1 MTGDFFL
8 TNWFLEAMRW
18 IYSLTCAISESG
30 FGNVFLTILI
40 STILLRAL
48 TIFSDIK
55 TRKSSAKMAEVQ
67 PEIQRLQKKYANDPR
82 RFQAEQT
89 KLMKEKGVSMWGSC
103 LPMLIT
109 MPLFFC
115 FIAAFRYWGYEMNL
129 RLLVDENAMEL
140 FKSFKFLWINNIWQP
155 DNGLTPV
162 LANGASFLA
171 TPQLSNLLYLQE
183 PGVGEKL
190 VEMGL
195 AVTKVYQGGVSYQLL
210 SNDAAIAIY
219 DAAIQ
224 PFLDVYKG
232 YNNGWFV
239 MSILAGGTNFR
250 ELGGY
255 EADEGKHVKWGQIWR
270 GIPTCKLTGE
280 ADRAKL
286 DALGLRLIL
295 DLRSTEEAR
304 REPDYVPDGARLVQ
318 ICGLCAEDGREIS
331 FAPDDIDALMKGR
344 KETPDGSFFVQTMYE
359 RMLFGNKAFKEL
371 FRALEAGETPI
382 LFHCSAGKDRTGV
395 AAMLILLALG
405 ASDETICADY
415 LQTNLCRKAEIE
427 ARMAAHADEIAKDP
441 RRENF
446 HRSAAGVSPEA
457 APFVL
462 RTIRAKYGNAENYLE
477 KEYGLTPAR
486 LMRLRRMYL
495 E

>member
-210 SNDAAIAIY
+210 SNETAIAIY

-232 YNNGWFV
+232 YNNGWFI
-239 MSILAGGTNFR
+239 MSILAGGTNF
-250 ELGGY
+250 LS
-255 EADEGKHVKWGQIWR
+255 AWLMTKNT
-270 GIPTCKLTGE
+270 P
-280 ADRAKL
+280 AAN
-286 DALGLRLIL
+286 
-295 DLRSTEEAR
+295 EEA
-304 REPDYVPDGARLVQ
+304 
-318 ICGLCAEDGREIS
+318 
-331 FAPDDIDALMKGR
+331 
-344 KETPDGSFFVQTMYE
+344 
-359 RMLFGNKAFKEL
+359 
-371 FRALEAGETPI
+371 
-382 LFHCSAGKDRTGV
+382 
-395 AAMLILLALG
+395 
-405 ASDETICADY
+405 
-415 LQTNLCRKAEIE
+415 
-427 ARMAAHADEIAKDP
+427 AK
-441 RRENF
+441 
-446 HRSAAGVSPEA
+446 S
-457 APFVL
+457 
-462 RTIRAKYGNAENYLE
+462 TKWMNYLFPVMSFIFCLNYNAAFAIYWTLTSVIMIIVNIILNKKFPRTE
-477 KEYGLTPAR
+477 PAKEDANK
-486 LMRLRRMYL
+486 
-495 E
+495 

>member
-224 PFLDVYKG
+224 PILDVYKG
-232 YNNGWFV
+232 YNNGWFI
-239 MSILAGGTNFR
+239 MSILAGGTNFLSAWLMTKNTPAAN
-250 ELGGY
+250 E
-255 EADEGKHVKWGQIWR
+255 EAAKSTKWMNYLFPVMSFIFCLNYNAAFAIYW
-270 GIPTCKLTGE
+270 TLTSVIMIIVN
-280 ADRAKL
+280 
-286 DALGLRLIL
+286 LIL
-295 DLRSTEEAR
+295 NKKFPRTEPAK
-304 REPDYVPDGARLVQ
+304 
-318 ICGLCAEDGREIS
+318 ED
-331 FAPDDIDALMKGR
+331 
-344 KETPDGSFFVQTMYE
+344 
-359 RMLFGNKAFKEL
+359 
-371 FRALEAGETPI
+371 
-382 LFHCSAGKDRTGV
+382 
-395 AAMLILLALG
+395 
-405 ASDETICADY
+405 AD
-415 LQTNLCRKAEIE
+415 K
-427 ARMAAHADEIAKDP
+427 
-441 RRENF
+441 
-446 HRSAAGVSPEA
+446 
-457 APFVL
+457 
-462 RTIRAKYGNAENYLE
+462 
-477 KEYGLTPAR
+477 
-486 LMRLRRMYL
+486 
-495 E
+495 

>member
-239 MSILAGGTNFR
+239 MSILAGGTNFLSAWLMTKNTPAAN
-250 ELGGY
+250 E
-255 EADEGKHVKWGQIWR
+255 EAAKSTKWMNYLFPIMSFIFCLNYNAAFAIYW
-270 GIPTCKLTGE
+270 TLTSVIMIIVN
-280 ADRAKL
+280 
-286 DALGLRLIL
+286 LIL
-295 DLRSTEEAR
+295 NKKFPRTEPAK
-304 REPDYVPDGARLVQ
+304 
-318 ICGLCAEDGREIS
+318 ED
-331 FAPDDIDALMKGR
+331 A
-344 KETPDGSFFVQTMYE
+344 
-359 RMLFGNKAFKEL
+359 NK
-371 FRALEAGETPI
+371 
-382 LFHCSAGKDRTGV
+382 
-395 AAMLILLALG
+395 
-405 ASDETICADY
+405 
-415 LQTNLCRKAEIE
+415 
-427 ARMAAHADEIAKDP
+427 
-441 RRENF
+441 
-446 HRSAAGVSPEA
+446 
-457 APFVL
+457 
-462 RTIRAKYGNAENYLE
+462 
-477 KEYGLTPAR
+477 
-486 LMRLRRMYL
+486 
-495 E
+495 

>member
-8 TNWFLEAMRW
+8 TNWFLEAIRW

-232 YNNGWFV
+232 YNNGWFI
-239 MSILAGGTNFR
+239 MSILAGGTNFLSAWLMTKNTPAAN
-250 ELGGY
+250 E
-255 EADEGKHVKWGQIWR
+255 EAAKSTKWMNYLFPVMSFIFCLNYNAAFAIYW
-270 GIPTCKLTGE
+270 TLTSVIMIIVN
-280 ADRAKL
+280 
-286 DALGLRLIL
+286 LIL
-295 DLRSTEEAR
+295 NKKFPRTEPAK
-304 REPDYVPDGARLVQ
+304 
-318 ICGLCAEDGREIS
+318 ED
-331 FAPDDIDALMKGR
+331 A
-344 KETPDGSFFVQTMYE
+344 
-359 RMLFGNKAFKEL
+359 NK
-371 FRALEAGETPI
+371 
-382 LFHCSAGKDRTGV
+382 
-395 AAMLILLALG
+395 
-405 ASDETICADY
+405 
-415 LQTNLCRKAEIE
+415 
-427 ARMAAHADEIAKDP
+427 
-441 RRENF
+441 
-446 HRSAAGVSPEA
+446 
-457 APFVL
+457 
-462 RTIRAKYGNAENYLE
+462 
-477 KEYGLTPAR
+477 
-486 LMRLRRMYL
+486 
-495 E
+495 

>member
-232 YNNGWFV
+232 YNNGWFI
-239 MSILAGGTNFR
+239 MSILAGGTNF
-250 ELGGY
+250 LS
-255 EADEGKHVKWGQIWR
+255 AW
-270 GIPTCKLTGE
+270 
-280 ADRAKL
+280 
-286 DALGLRLIL
+286 LI
-295 DLRSTEEAR
+295 T
-304 REPDYVPDGARLVQ
+304 
-318 ICGLCAEDGREIS
+318 
-331 FAPDDIDALMKGR
+331 KN
-344 KETPDGSFFVQTMYE
+344 T
-359 RMLFGNKAFKEL
+359 
-371 FRALEAGETPI
+371 
-382 LFHCSAGKDRTGV
+382 
-395 AAMLILLALG
+395 
-405 ASDETICADY
+405 
-415 LQTNLCRKAEIE
+415 
-427 ARMAAHADEIAKDP
+427 P
-441 RRENF
+441 RRQRGSSEVHQMDELSF
-446 HRSAAGVSPEA
+446 P
-457 APFVL
+457 
-462 RTIRAKYGNAENYLE
+462 GNELHI
-477 KEYGLTPAR
+477 LP
-486 LMRLRRMYL
+486 
-495 E
+495 

>member
-103 LPMLIT
+103 LPMLIN

-232 YNNGWFV
+232 YNNGWFI
-239 MSILAGGTNFR
+239 MSILAGGTNFLSAWLMTKNTPAAN
-250 ELGGY
+250 E
-255 EADEGKHVKWGQIWR
+255 EAAKSTKWMNYLFPVMSFIFCLNYNAAFAIYW
-270 GIPTCKLTGE
+270 TLTSVIMIIVN
-280 ADRAKL
+280 
-286 DALGLRLIL
+286 LIL
-295 DLRSTEEAR
+295 NKKFPRTEPAK
-304 REPDYVPDGARLVQ
+304 
-318 ICGLCAEDGREIS
+318 ED
-331 FAPDDIDALMKGR
+331 
-344 KETPDGSFFVQTMYE
+344 
-359 RMLFGNKAFKEL
+359 
-371 FRALEAGETPI
+371 
-382 LFHCSAGKDRTGV
+382 
-395 AAMLILLALG
+395 
-405 ASDETICADY
+405 AD
-415 LQTNLCRKAEIE
+415 K
-427 ARMAAHADEIAKDP
+427 
-441 RRENF
+441 
-446 HRSAAGVSPEA
+446 
-457 APFVL
+457 
-462 RTIRAKYGNAENYLE
+462 
-477 KEYGLTPAR
+477 
-486 LMRLRRMYL
+486 
-495 E
+495 

>member
-210 SNDAAIAIY
+210 SNDAAIAI
-219 DAAIQ
+219 
-224 PFLDVYKG
+224 
-232 YNNGWFV
+232 
-239 MSILAGGTNFR
+239 
-250 ELGGY
+250 
-255 EADEGKHVKWGQIWR
+255 
-270 GIPTCKLTGE
+270 
-280 ADRAKL
+280 
-286 DALGLRLIL
+286 
-295 DLRSTEEAR
+295 
-304 REPDYVPDGARLVQ
+304 
-318 ICGLCAEDGREIS
+318 
-331 FAPDDIDALMKGR
+331 
-344 KETPDGSFFVQTMYE
+344 
-359 RMLFGNKAFKEL
+359 
-371 FRALEAGETPI
+371 
-382 LFHCSAGKDRTGV
+382 
-395 AAMLILLALG
+395 
-405 ASDETICADY
+405 
-415 LQTNLCRKAEIE
+415 
-427 ARMAAHADEIAKDP
+427 
-441 RRENF
+441 
-446 HRSAAGVSPEA
+446 
-457 APFVL
+457 
-462 RTIRAKYGNAENYLE
+462 
-477 KEYGLTPAR
+477 
-486 LMRLRRMYL
+486 
-495 E
+495 

>member
-48 TIFSDIK
+48 TIFSNIK

-195 AVTKVYQGGVSYQLL
+195 AVTKVYQGGVSYQIL

-232 YNNGWFV
+232 YNNGWFI
-239 MSILAGGTNFR
+239 MSILAGGTNFLSAWLMTKNTPAAN
-250 ELGGY
+250 E
-255 EADEGKHVKWGQIWR
+255 EAAKSTKWMNYLFPVMSFIFCLNYNAAFAIYW
-270 GIPTCKLTGE
+270 TLTSVIMIIVN
-280 ADRAKL
+280 
-286 DALGLRLIL
+286 LIL
-295 DLRSTEEAR
+295 NKKFPRTEPAKE
-304 REPDYVPDGARLVQ
+304 GA
-318 ICGLCAEDGREIS
+318 D
-331 FAPDDIDALMKGR
+331 K
-344 KETPDGSFFVQTMYE
+344 
-359 RMLFGNKAFKEL
+359 
-371 FRALEAGETPI
+371 
-382 LFHCSAGKDRTGV
+382 
-395 AAMLILLALG
+395 
-405 ASDETICADY
+405 
-415 LQTNLCRKAEIE
+415 
-427 ARMAAHADEIAKDP
+427 
-441 RRENF
+441 
-446 HRSAAGVSPEA
+446 
-457 APFVL
+457 
-462 RTIRAKYGNAENYLE
+462 
-477 KEYGLTPAR
+477 
-486 LMRLRRMYL
+486 
-495 E
+495 

>member
-232 YNNGWFV
+232 YNNGWFI
-239 MSILAGGTNFR
+239 MSILAGSTNFLSAWLMTKNTPAAN
-250 ELGGY
+250 E
-255 EADEGKHVKWGQIWR
+255 EAAKSTKWMNYLFPVMSFIFCLNYNAAFAIYW
-270 GIPTCKLTGE
+270 TLTSVIMIIVN
-280 ADRAKL
+280 
-286 DALGLRLIL
+286 LIL
-295 DLRSTEEAR
+295 NKKFPRTEPAK
-304 REPDYVPDGARLVQ
+304 
-318 ICGLCAEDGREIS
+318 ED
-331 FAPDDIDALMKGR
+331 A
-344 KETPDGSFFVQTMYE
+344 
-359 RMLFGNKAFKEL
+359 NK
-371 FRALEAGETPI
+371 
-382 LFHCSAGKDRTGV
+382 
-395 AAMLILLALG
+395 
-405 ASDETICADY
+405 
-415 LQTNLCRKAEIE
+415 
-427 ARMAAHADEIAKDP
+427 
-441 RRENF
+441 
-446 HRSAAGVSPEA
+446 
-457 APFVL
+457 
-462 RTIRAKYGNAENYLE
+462 
-477 KEYGLTPAR
+477 
-486 LMRLRRMYL
+486 
-495 E
+495 

>member
-195 AVTKVYQGGVSYQLL
+195 AVTKVYQGGVSYQIL
-210 SNDAAIAIY
+210 SNETAIAIY

-239 MSILAGGTNFR
+239 MSILAGGTNFLSAWLMTKNTPAAN
-250 ELGGY
+250 E
-255 EADEGKHVKWGQIWR
+255 EAAKSTKWMNYLFPVMSFIFCLNYNAAFAIYW
-270 GIPTCKLTGE
+270 TLTSVIMIIVN
-280 ADRAKL
+280 
-286 DALGLRLIL
+286 LIL
-295 DLRSTEEAR
+295 NKKFPRTE
-304 REPDYVPDGARLVQ
+304 PVK
-318 ICGLCAEDGREIS
+318 ED
-331 FAPDDIDALMKGR
+331 
-344 KETPDGSFFVQTMYE
+344 
-359 RMLFGNKAFKEL
+359 
-371 FRALEAGETPI
+371 
-382 LFHCSAGKDRTGV
+382 
-395 AAMLILLALG
+395 
-405 ASDETICADY
+405 AD
-415 LQTNLCRKAEIE
+415 K
-427 ARMAAHADEIAKDP
+427 
-441 RRENF
+441 
-446 HRSAAGVSPEA
+446 
-457 APFVL
+457 
-462 RTIRAKYGNAENYLE
+462 
-477 KEYGLTPAR
+477 
-486 LMRLRRMYL
+486 
-495 E
+495 

>member
-67 PEIQRLQKKYANDPR
+67 PEIQRLQKKYVNDPR

-232 YNNGWFV
+232 YNNGWFI
-239 MSILAGGTNFR
+239 MSILAGGTNFLSAWLMTKNTPAAN
-250 ELGGY
+250 E
-255 EADEGKHVKWGQIWR
+255 EAAKSTKWMNYLFPVMSFIFCLNYNAAFAIYW
-270 GIPTCKLTGE
+270 TLTSVIMIIVN
-280 ADRAKL
+280 
-286 DALGLRLIL
+286 LIL
-295 DLRSTEEAR
+295 NKKFPRTEPAKE
-304 REPDYVPDGARLVQ
+304 GA
-318 ICGLCAEDGREIS
+318 D
-331 FAPDDIDALMKGR
+331 K
-344 KETPDGSFFVQTMYE
+344 
-359 RMLFGNKAFKEL
+359 
-371 FRALEAGETPI
+371 
-382 LFHCSAGKDRTGV
+382 
-395 AAMLILLALG
+395 
-405 ASDETICADY
+405 
-415 LQTNLCRKAEIE
+415 
-427 ARMAAHADEIAKDP
+427 
-441 RRENF
+441 
-446 HRSAAGVSPEA
+446 
-457 APFVL
+457 
-462 RTIRAKYGNAENYLE
+462 
-477 KEYGLTPAR
+477 
-486 LMRLRRMYL
+486 
-495 E
+495 

>member
-115 FIAAFRYWGYEMNL
+115 FIAAFRYWGYEMNI

-195 AVTKVYQGGVSYQLL
+195 AVTKVYQGGVSYQIL
-210 SNDAAIAIY
+210 SHDAAIAIY

-232 YNNGWFV
+232 YNNGWFI
-239 MSILAGGTNFR
+239 MSILAGGTNFLSAWLMTKNTPAAN
-250 ELGGY
+250 E
-255 EADEGKHVKWGQIWR
+255 EAAKSTKWMNYLFPVMSFIFCLNYNAAFAIYW
-270 GIPTCKLTGE
+270 TLTSVIMIIVN
-280 ADRAKL
+280 
-286 DALGLRLIL
+286 LIL
-295 DLRSTEEAR
+295 NKKFPRTEPAK
-304 REPDYVPDGARLVQ
+304 
-318 ICGLCAEDGREIS
+318 ED
-331 FAPDDIDALMKGR
+331 
-344 KETPDGSFFVQTMYE
+344 
-359 RMLFGNKAFKEL
+359 
-371 FRALEAGETPI
+371 
-382 LFHCSAGKDRTGV
+382 
-395 AAMLILLALG
+395 
-405 ASDETICADY
+405 AD
-415 LQTNLCRKAEIE
+415 K
-427 ARMAAHADEIAKDP
+427 
-441 RRENF
+441 
-446 HRSAAGVSPEA
+446 
-457 APFVL
+457 
-462 RTIRAKYGNAENYLE
+462 
-477 KEYGLTPAR
+477 
-486 LMRLRRMYL
+486 
-495 E
+495 

>member
-232 YNNGWFV
+232 YNNGWFI
-239 MSILAGGTNFR
+239 MSILAGGTNFLSAWLMTKNTPAAN
-250 ELGGY
+250 E
-255 EADEGKHVKWGQIWR
+255 EAANSTKWMNYLFPVMSFIFCLNYNAAFAIYW
-270 GIPTCKLTGE
+270 TLTSVIMIIVN
-280 ADRAKL
+280 
-286 DALGLRLIL
+286 LIL
-295 DLRSTEEAR
+295 NKKFPRTEPAK
-304 REPDYVPDGARLVQ
+304 
-318 ICGLCAEDGREIS
+318 ED
-331 FAPDDIDALMKGR
+331 A
-344 KETPDGSFFVQTMYE
+344 
-359 RMLFGNKAFKEL
+359 NK
-371 FRALEAGETPI
+371 
-382 LFHCSAGKDRTGV
+382 
-395 AAMLILLALG
+395 
-405 ASDETICADY
+405 
-415 LQTNLCRKAEIE
+415 
-427 ARMAAHADEIAKDP
+427 
-441 RRENF
+441 
-446 HRSAAGVSPEA
+446 
-457 APFVL
+457 
-462 RTIRAKYGNAENYLE
+462 
-477 KEYGLTPAR
+477 
-486 LMRLRRMYL
+486 
-495 E
+495 

>member
-239 MSILAGGTNFR
+239 MSILAGGTNFLSAWLMTKNTPAAN
-250 ELGGY
+250 E
-255 EADEGKHVKWGQIWR
+255 EAAKSTKWMNYLFPVMSFIFCLNYNAAFAIYW
-270 GIPTCKLTGE
+270 TLTSVIMIIVN
-280 ADRAKL
+280 
-286 DALGLRLIL
+286 LIL
-295 DLRSTEEAR
+295 NKKFPRTE
-304 REPDYVPDGARLVQ
+304 PVK
-318 ICGLCAEDGREIS
+318 ED
-331 FAPDDIDALMKGR
+331 
-344 KETPDGSFFVQTMYE
+344 
-359 RMLFGNKAFKEL
+359 
-371 FRALEAGETPI
+371 
-382 LFHCSAGKDRTGV
+382 
-395 AAMLILLALG
+395 
-405 ASDETICADY
+405 AD
-415 LQTNLCRKAEIE
+415 K
-427 ARMAAHADEIAKDP
+427 
-441 RRENF
+441 
-446 HRSAAGVSPEA
+446 
-457 APFVL
+457 
-462 RTIRAKYGNAENYLE
+462 
-477 KEYGLTPAR
+477 
-486 LMRLRRMYL
+486 
-495 E
+495 

>member
-232 YNNGWFV
+232 YNNGWFI
-239 MSILAGGTNFR
+239 MSILAGGTNFLSAWLMTKNTPAAN
-250 ELGGY
+250 E
-255 EADEGKHVKWGQIWR
+255 EAAKSTKWMNYLFPIMSFIFCLNYNAAFAIYW
-270 GIPTCKLTGE
+270 TLTSVIMIIVN
-280 ADRAKL
+280 
-286 DALGLRLIL
+286 LIL
-295 DLRSTEEAR
+295 NKKFPRTEPAK
-304 REPDYVPDGARLVQ
+304 
-318 ICGLCAEDGREIS
+318 ED
-331 FAPDDIDALMKGR
+331 
-344 KETPDGSFFVQTMYE
+344 
-359 RMLFGNKAFKEL
+359 
-371 FRALEAGETPI
+371 
-382 LFHCSAGKDRTGV
+382 
-395 AAMLILLALG
+395 
-405 ASDETICADY
+405 AD
-415 LQTNLCRKAEIE
+415 K
-427 ARMAAHADEIAKDP
+427 
-441 RRENF
+441 
-446 HRSAAGVSPEA
+446 
-457 APFVL
+457 
-462 RTIRAKYGNAENYLE
+462 
-477 KEYGLTPAR
+477 
-486 LMRLRRMYL
+486 
-495 E
+495 

>member
-195 AVTKVYQGGVSYQLL
+195 AVTKVYQGGVSYQIL

-232 YNNGWFV
+232 YNNGWFI
-239 MSILAGGTNFR
+239 MSILAGGTNFLSAWLMTKNTPAAN
-250 ELGGY
+250 E
-255 EADEGKHVKWGQIWR
+255 EAAKSTKWMNYLFPIMSFIFCLNYNAAFAIYW
-270 GIPTCKLTGE
+270 TLTSVIMIIVN
-280 ADRAKL
+280 
-286 DALGLRLIL
+286 LIL
-295 DLRSTEEAR
+295 NKKFPRTEPAK
-304 REPDYVPDGARLVQ
+304 
-318 ICGLCAEDGREIS
+318 ED
-331 FAPDDIDALMKGR
+331 A
-344 KETPDGSFFVQTMYE
+344 
-359 RMLFGNKAFKEL
+359 NK
-371 FRALEAGETPI
+371 
-382 LFHCSAGKDRTGV
+382 
-395 AAMLILLALG
+395 
-405 ASDETICADY
+405 
-415 LQTNLCRKAEIE
+415 
-427 ARMAAHADEIAKDP
+427 
-441 RRENF
+441 
-446 HRSAAGVSPEA
+446 
-457 APFVL
+457 
-462 RTIRAKYGNAENYLE
+462 
-477 KEYGLTPAR
+477 
-486 LMRLRRMYL
+486 
-495 E
+495 

>member
-195 AVTKVYQGGVSYQLL
+195 AVTKVYQGGVSYQIL
-210 SNDAAIAIY
+210 SNETAIAIY

-239 MSILAGGTNFR
+239 MSILAGGTNFLSAWLMTKNTPAAN
-250 ELGGY
+250 E
-255 EADEGKHVKWGQIWR
+255 EAAKSTKWMNYLFPVMSFIFCLNYNAAFAIYW
-270 GIPTCKLTGE
+270 TLTSVIMIIVN
-280 ADRAKL
+280 
-286 DALGLRLIL
+286 LIL
-295 DLRSTEEAR
+295 NKKFPRTEPAK
-304 REPDYVPDGARLVQ
+304 
-318 ICGLCAEDGREIS
+318 ED
-331 FAPDDIDALMKGR
+331 A
-344 KETPDGSFFVQTMYE
+344 
-359 RMLFGNKAFKEL
+359 NK
-371 FRALEAGETPI
+371 
-382 LFHCSAGKDRTGV
+382 
-395 AAMLILLALG
+395 
-405 ASDETICADY
+405 
-415 LQTNLCRKAEIE
+415 
-427 ARMAAHADEIAKDP
+427 
-441 RRENF
+441 
-446 HRSAAGVSPEA
+446 
-457 APFVL
+457 
-462 RTIRAKYGNAENYLE
+462 
-477 KEYGLTPAR
+477 
-486 LMRLRRMYL
+486 
-495 E
+495 

>member
-129 RLLVDENAMEL
+129 RLLVDEKAMEL

-232 YNNGWFV
+232 YNNGWFI
-239 MSILAGGTNFR
+239 MSILAGGTNFLSAWLMTKNTPAAN
-250 ELGGY
+250 E
-255 EADEGKHVKWGQIWR
+255 EAAKSTKWMNYLFPVMSFIFCLNYNAAFAIYW
-270 GIPTCKLTGE
+270 TLTSVIMIIVN
-280 ADRAKL
+280 
-286 DALGLRLIL
+286 LIL
-295 DLRSTEEAR
+295 NKKFPRTEPAK
-304 REPDYVPDGARLVQ
+304 
-318 ICGLCAEDGREIS
+318 ED
-331 FAPDDIDALMKGR
+331 A
-344 KETPDGSFFVQTMYE
+344 
-359 RMLFGNKAFKEL
+359 NK
-371 FRALEAGETPI
+371 
-382 LFHCSAGKDRTGV
+382 
-395 AAMLILLALG
+395 
-405 ASDETICADY
+405 
-415 LQTNLCRKAEIE
+415 
-427 ARMAAHADEIAKDP
+427 
-441 RRENF
+441 
-446 HRSAAGVSPEA
+446 
-457 APFVL
+457 
-462 RTIRAKYGNAENYLE
+462 
-477 KEYGLTPAR
+477 
-486 LMRLRRMYL
+486 
-495 E
+495 

>member
-40 STILLRAL
+40 STILLRVL

-129 RLLVDENAMEL
+129 RLLVDENAMEM

-232 YNNGWFV
+232 YNNGWFI
-239 MSILAGGTNFR
+239 MSILAGGTNFLSAWLMTKNTPAAN
-250 ELGGY
+250 E
-255 EADEGKHVKWGQIWR
+255 EAAKSTKWMNYLFPVMSFIFCLNYNAAFAIYW
-270 GIPTCKLTGE
+270 TLTSVIMIIVN
-280 ADRAKL
+280 
-286 DALGLRLIL
+286 LIL
-295 DLRSTEEAR
+295 NKKFPRTEPAK
-304 REPDYVPDGARLVQ
+304 
-318 ICGLCAEDGREIS
+318 ED
-331 FAPDDIDALMKGR
+331 
-344 KETPDGSFFVQTMYE
+344 
-359 RMLFGNKAFKEL
+359 
-371 FRALEAGETPI
+371 
-382 LFHCSAGKDRTGV
+382 
-395 AAMLILLALG
+395 
-405 ASDETICADY
+405 AD
-415 LQTNLCRKAEIE
+415 K
-427 ARMAAHADEIAKDP
+427 
-441 RRENF
+441 
-446 HRSAAGVSPEA
+446 
-457 APFVL
+457 
-462 RTIRAKYGNAENYLE
+462 
-477 KEYGLTPAR
+477 
-486 LMRLRRMYL
+486 
-495 E
+495 

>member
-115 FIAAFRYWGYEMNL
+115 FIAAFRYWGYEMNI

-232 YNNGWFV
+232 YNNGWFI
-239 MSILAGGTNFR
+239 MSILAGGTNFLSAWLMTKNTPAAN
-250 ELGGY
+250 E
-255 EADEGKHVKWGQIWR
+255 EAAKSTKWMNYLFPVMSFIFCLNYNAAFAIYW
-270 GIPTCKLTGE
+270 TLTSVIMIIVN
-280 ADRAKL
+280 
-286 DALGLRLIL
+286 LIL
-295 DLRSTEEAR
+295 NKKFPRTEPAK
-304 REPDYVPDGARLVQ
+304 
-318 ICGLCAEDGREIS
+318 ED
-331 FAPDDIDALMKGR
+331 A
-344 KETPDGSFFVQTMYE
+344 
-359 RMLFGNKAFKEL
+359 NK
-371 FRALEAGETPI
+371 
-382 LFHCSAGKDRTGV
+382 
-395 AAMLILLALG
+395 
-405 ASDETICADY
+405 
-415 LQTNLCRKAEIE
+415 
-427 ARMAAHADEIAKDP
+427 
-441 RRENF
+441 
-446 HRSAAGVSPEA
+446 
-457 APFVL
+457 
-462 RTIRAKYGNAENYLE
+462 
-477 KEYGLTPAR
+477 
-486 LMRLRRMYL
+486 
-495 E
+495 

>member
-171 TPQLSNLLYLQE
+171 TPELSNLLYLNE

-195 AVTKVYQGGVSYQLL
+195 AVTKVYQGGVSYQIL
-210 SNDAAIAIY
+210 SNETAIAIY

-232 YNNGWFV
+232 YNNGWFI
-239 MSILAGGTNFR
+239 MSILAGGTNFLSAWLMTKDTPAAN
-250 ELGGY
+250 E
-255 EADEGKHVKWGQIWR
+255 EAAKSTKWMNYLFPVMSFIFCLNYNAAFAIYW
-270 GIPTCKLTGE
+270 TLTSVIMIIVN
-280 ADRAKL
+280 
-286 DALGLRLIL
+286 LIL
-295 DLRSTEEAR
+295 NKKFPRTE
-304 REPDYVPDGARLVQ
+304 PMK
-318 ICGLCAEDGREIS
+318 ED
-331 FAPDDIDALMKGR
+331 A
-344 KETPDGSFFVQTMYE
+344 
-359 RMLFGNKAFKEL
+359 NK
-371 FRALEAGETPI
+371 
-382 LFHCSAGKDRTGV
+382 
-395 AAMLILLALG
+395 
-405 ASDETICADY
+405 
-415 LQTNLCRKAEIE
+415 
-427 ARMAAHADEIAKDP
+427 
-441 RRENF
+441 
-446 HRSAAGVSPEA
+446 
-457 APFVL
+457 
-462 RTIRAKYGNAENYLE
+462 
-477 KEYGLTPAR
+477 
-486 LMRLRRMYL
+486 
-495 E
+495 

>member
-129 RLLVDENAMEL
+129 RLLVEENAMEL

-195 AVTKVYQGGVSYQLL
+195 AVTKVYQGGVSYQIL

-232 YNNGWFV
+232 YNNGWFI
-239 MSILAGGTNFR
+239 MSILAGGTNFLSAWLMTKNTPAAN
-250 ELGGY
+250 E
-255 EADEGKHVKWGQIWR
+255 EAAKSTKWMNYLFPVMSFIFCLNYNAAFAIYW
-270 GIPTCKLTGE
+270 TLTSVIMIIVN
-280 ADRAKL
+280 
-286 DALGLRLIL
+286 LIL
-295 DLRSTEEAR
+295 NKKFPRTEPAK
-304 REPDYVPDGARLVQ
+304 
-318 ICGLCAEDGREIS
+318 ED
-331 FAPDDIDALMKGR
+331 A
-344 KETPDGSFFVQTMYE
+344 
-359 RMLFGNKAFKEL
+359 NK
-371 FRALEAGETPI
+371 
-382 LFHCSAGKDRTGV
+382 
-395 AAMLILLALG
+395 
-405 ASDETICADY
+405 
-415 LQTNLCRKAEIE
+415 
-427 ARMAAHADEIAKDP
+427 
-441 RRENF
+441 
-446 HRSAAGVSPEA
+446 
-457 APFVL
+457 
-462 RTIRAKYGNAENYLE
+462 
-477 KEYGLTPAR
+477 
-486 LMRLRRMYL
+486 
-495 E
+495 

>member
-162 LANGASFLA
+162 LANGASFLT

-210 SNDAAIAIY
+210 SNETAIAIY

-232 YNNGWFV
+232 YNNGWFI
-239 MSILAGGTNFR
+239 MSILAGGTNFLSAWLMTKNTPAAN
-250 ELGGY
+250 E
-255 EADEGKHVKWGQIWR
+255 EAAKSTKWMNYLFPIMSFIFCLNYNAAFAIYW
-270 GIPTCKLTGE
+270 TLTSVIMIIVN
-280 ADRAKL
+280 
-286 DALGLRLIL
+286 LIL
-295 DLRSTEEAR
+295 NKKFPRTEPAK
-304 REPDYVPDGARLVQ
+304 
-318 ICGLCAEDGREIS
+318 ED
-331 FAPDDIDALMKGR
+331 A
-344 KETPDGSFFVQTMYE
+344 
-359 RMLFGNKAFKEL
+359 NK
-371 FRALEAGETPI
+371 
-382 LFHCSAGKDRTGV
+382 
-395 AAMLILLALG
+395 
-405 ASDETICADY
+405 
-415 LQTNLCRKAEIE
+415 
-427 ARMAAHADEIAKDP
+427 
-441 RRENF
+441 
-446 HRSAAGVSPEA
+446 
-457 APFVL
+457 
-462 RTIRAKYGNAENYLE
+462 
-477 KEYGLTPAR
+477 
-486 LMRLRRMYL
+486 
-495 E
+495 

>member
-1 MTGDFFL
+1 LTGDFFL

-232 YNNGWFV
+232 YNNGWFI
-239 MSILAGGTNFR
+239 MSILAGGTNFLSAWLMTKNTPAAN
-250 ELGGY
+250 E
-255 EADEGKHVKWGQIWR
+255 EAAKSTKWMNYLFPIMSFIFCLNYNAAFAIYW
-270 GIPTCKLTGE
+270 TLTSVIMIIVN
-280 ADRAKL
+280 
-286 DALGLRLIL
+286 LIL
-295 DLRSTEEAR
+295 NKKFPRTEPAK
-304 REPDYVPDGARLVQ
+304 
-318 ICGLCAEDGREIS
+318 ED
-331 FAPDDIDALMKGR
+331 A
-344 KETPDGSFFVQTMYE
+344 
-359 RMLFGNKAFKEL
+359 NK
-371 FRALEAGETPI
+371 
-382 LFHCSAGKDRTGV
+382 
-395 AAMLILLALG
+395 
-405 ASDETICADY
+405 
-415 LQTNLCRKAEIE
+415 
-427 ARMAAHADEIAKDP
+427 
-441 RRENF
+441 
-446 HRSAAGVSPEA
+446 
-457 APFVL
+457 
-462 RTIRAKYGNAENYLE
+462 
-477 KEYGLTPAR
+477 
-486 LMRLRRMYL
+486 
-495 E
+495 

>member
-140 FKSFKFLWINNIWQP
+140 FKSFKLLWINNIWQP
-155 DNGLTPV
+155 DNGLAPV

-171 TPQLSNLLYLQE
+171 TPELSNLLYLNE

-195 AVTKVYQGGVSYQLL
+195 AVTKVYQGGVSYQIL
-210 SNDAAIAIY
+210 SNETAIAIY

-239 MSILAGGTNFR
+239 MSILAGGTNFLSAWLMTKNTPAAN
-250 ELGGY
+250 E
-255 EADEGKHVKWGQIWR
+255 EAAKSTKWMNYLFPVMSFIFCLNYNAAFAIYW
-270 GIPTCKLTGE
+270 TLTSVIMIIVN
-280 ADRAKL
+280 
-286 DALGLRLIL
+286 LIL
-295 DLRSTEEAR
+295 NKKFPRTEPAK
-304 REPDYVPDGARLVQ
+304 
-318 ICGLCAEDGREIS
+318 ED
-331 FAPDDIDALMKGR
+331 A
-344 KETPDGSFFVQTMYE
+344 
-359 RMLFGNKAFKEL
+359 NK
-371 FRALEAGETPI
+371 
-382 LFHCSAGKDRTGV
+382 
-395 AAMLILLALG
+395 
-405 ASDETICADY
+405 
-415 LQTNLCRKAEIE
+415 
-427 ARMAAHADEIAKDP
+427 
-441 RRENF
+441 
-446 HRSAAGVSPEA
+446 
-457 APFVL
+457 
-462 RTIRAKYGNAENYLE
+462 
-477 KEYGLTPAR
+477 
-486 LMRLRRMYL
+486 
-495 E
+495 

>member
-82 RFQAEQT
+82 RFQDEQT

-210 SNDAAIAIY
+210 SNETAIAIY

-239 MSILAGGTNFR
+239 MSILAGGTNFLSAWLMTKNTPAAN
-250 ELGGY
+250 E
-255 EADEGKHVKWGQIWR
+255 EAAKSTKWMNYLFPIMSFIFCLNYNAAFAIYW
-270 GIPTCKLTGE
+270 TLTSVIMIIVN
-280 ADRAKL
+280 
-286 DALGLRLIL
+286 LIL
-295 DLRSTEEAR
+295 NKKFPRTEPAK
-304 REPDYVPDGARLVQ
+304 
-318 ICGLCAEDGREIS
+318 ED
-331 FAPDDIDALMKGR
+331 A
-344 KETPDGSFFVQTMYE
+344 
-359 RMLFGNKAFKEL
+359 NK
-371 FRALEAGETPI
+371 
-382 LFHCSAGKDRTGV
+382 
-395 AAMLILLALG
+395 
-405 ASDETICADY
+405 
-415 LQTNLCRKAEIE
+415 
-427 ARMAAHADEIAKDP
+427 
-441 RRENF
+441 
-446 HRSAAGVSPEA
+446 
-457 APFVL
+457 
-462 RTIRAKYGNAENYLE
+462 
-477 KEYGLTPAR
+477 
-486 LMRLRRMYL
+486 
-495 E
+495 

>member
-195 AVTKVYQGGVSYQLL
+195 AVTKVYQGGVSYQIL
-210 SNDAAIAIY
+210 SNETAIAIY

-232 YNNGWFV
+232 YNNGWFI
-239 MSILAGGTNFR
+239 MSILAGGTNFLSAWLMTKNTPAAN
-250 ELGGY
+250 E
-255 EADEGKHVKWGQIWR
+255 EAAKSTKWMNYLFPVMSFIFCLNYNAAFAIYW
-270 GIPTCKLTGE
+270 TLTSVIMIIVN
-280 ADRAKL
+280 
-286 DALGLRLIL
+286 LIL
-295 DLRSTEEAR
+295 NKKFPRTEPAK
-304 REPDYVPDGARLVQ
+304 
-318 ICGLCAEDGREIS
+318 ED
-331 FAPDDIDALMKGR
+331 
-344 KETPDGSFFVQTMYE
+344 
-359 RMLFGNKAFKEL
+359 
-371 FRALEAGETPI
+371 
-382 LFHCSAGKDRTGV
+382 
-395 AAMLILLALG
+395 
-405 ASDETICADY
+405 AD
-415 LQTNLCRKAEIE
+415 K
-427 ARMAAHADEIAKDP
+427 
-441 RRENF
+441 
-446 HRSAAGVSPEA
+446 
-457 APFVL
+457 
-462 RTIRAKYGNAENYLE
+462 
-477 KEYGLTPAR
+477 
-486 LMRLRRMYL
+486 
-495 E
+495 

>member
-1 MTGDFFL
+1 MNGDFFL

-239 MSILAGGTNFR
+239 MSILAGGTNFLSAWLMTKNTPAAN
-250 ELGGY
+250 E
-255 EADEGKHVKWGQIWR
+255 EAAKSTKWMNYLFPIMSFIFCLNYNAAFAIYW
-270 GIPTCKLTGE
+270 TLTSVIMIIVN
-280 ADRAKL
+280 
-286 DALGLRLIL
+286 LIL
-295 DLRSTEEAR
+295 NKKFPRTEPAKE
-304 REPDYVPDGARLVQ
+304 GA
-318 ICGLCAEDGREIS
+318 D
-331 FAPDDIDALMKGR
+331 K
-344 KETPDGSFFVQTMYE
+344 
-359 RMLFGNKAFKEL
+359 
-371 FRALEAGETPI
+371 
-382 LFHCSAGKDRTGV
+382 
-395 AAMLILLALG
+395 
-405 ASDETICADY
+405 
-415 LQTNLCRKAEIE
+415 
-427 ARMAAHADEIAKDP
+427 
-441 RRENF
+441 
-446 HRSAAGVSPEA
+446 
-457 APFVL
+457 
-462 RTIRAKYGNAENYLE
+462 
-477 KEYGLTPAR
+477 
-486 LMRLRRMYL
+486 
-495 E
+495 

>member
-40 STILLRAL
+40 STILLRVL

-239 MSILAGGTNFR
+239 MSILAGGTNFLSAWLMTKNTPAAN
-250 ELGGY
+250 E
-255 EADEGKHVKWGQIWR
+255 EAAKSTKWMNYLFPVMSFIFCLNYNAAFAIYW
-270 GIPTCKLTGE
+270 TLTSVIMIIVN
-280 ADRAKL
+280 
-286 DALGLRLIL
+286 LIL
-295 DLRSTEEAR
+295 NKKFPRTEPAK
-304 REPDYVPDGARLVQ
+304 
-318 ICGLCAEDGREIS
+318 ED
-331 FAPDDIDALMKGR
+331 
-344 KETPDGSFFVQTMYE
+344 
-359 RMLFGNKAFKEL
+359 
-371 FRALEAGETPI
+371 
-382 LFHCSAGKDRTGV
+382 
-395 AAMLILLALG
+395 
-405 ASDETICADY
+405 AD
-415 LQTNLCRKAEIE
+415 K
-427 ARMAAHADEIAKDP
+427 
-441 RRENF
+441 
-446 HRSAAGVSPEA
+446 
-457 APFVL
+457 
-462 RTIRAKYGNAENYLE
+462 
-477 KEYGLTPAR
+477 
-486 LMRLRRMYL
+486 
-495 E
+495 

>member
-195 AVTKVYQGGVSYQLL
+195 AVTKVYQGSVSYQLL

-239 MSILAGGTNFR
+239 MSILAGGTNFLSAWLMTKNTPAAN
-250 ELGGY
+250 E
-255 EADEGKHVKWGQIWR
+255 EAAKSTKWMNYLFPVMSFIFCLNYNAAFAIYW
-270 GIPTCKLTGE
+270 TLTSVIMIIVN
-280 ADRAKL
+280 
-286 DALGLRLIL
+286 LIL
-295 DLRSTEEAR
+295 NKKFPRTEPAK
-304 REPDYVPDGARLVQ
+304 
-318 ICGLCAEDGREIS
+318 ED
-331 FAPDDIDALMKGR
+331 
-344 KETPDGSFFVQTMYE
+344 
-359 RMLFGNKAFKEL
+359 
-371 FRALEAGETPI
+371 
-382 LFHCSAGKDRTGV
+382 
-395 AAMLILLALG
+395 
-405 ASDETICADY
+405 AD
-415 LQTNLCRKAEIE
+415 K
-427 ARMAAHADEIAKDP
+427 
-441 RRENF
+441 
-446 HRSAAGVSPEA
+446 
-457 APFVL
+457 
-462 RTIRAKYGNAENYLE
+462 
-477 KEYGLTPAR
+477 
-486 LMRLRRMYL
+486 
-495 E
+495 

>member
-18 IYSLTCAISESG
+18 IYSLTCAISERG
-30 FGNVFLTILI
+30 FGNVFLTRLI

-210 SNDAAIAIY
+210 SNETAIAIY

-239 MSILAGGTNFR
+239 MSILAGGTNFLSAWLMTKNTPAAN
-250 ELGGY
+250 E
-255 EADEGKHVKWGQIWR
+255 EAAKSTKWMNYLFPVMSFIFCLNYNAAFAIYW
-270 GIPTCKLTGE
+270 TLTSVIMIIVN
-280 ADRAKL
+280 
-286 DALGLRLIL
+286 LIL
-295 DLRSTEEAR
+295 NKKFPRTEPAK
-304 REPDYVPDGARLVQ
+304 
-318 ICGLCAEDGREIS
+318 ED
-331 FAPDDIDALMKGR
+331 
-344 KETPDGSFFVQTMYE
+344 
-359 RMLFGNKAFKEL
+359 
-371 FRALEAGETPI
+371 
-382 LFHCSAGKDRTGV
+382 
-395 AAMLILLALG
+395 
-405 ASDETICADY
+405 AD
-415 LQTNLCRKAEIE
+415 K
-427 ARMAAHADEIAKDP
+427 
-441 RRENF
+441 
-446 HRSAAGVSPEA
+446 
-457 APFVL
+457 
-462 RTIRAKYGNAENYLE
+462 
-477 KEYGLTPAR
+477 
-486 LMRLRRMYL
+486 
-495 E
+495 